1 MGAFRPSVPI
11 MLVEDD
17 EGHLLLIR
25 ENLRSA
31 GVINDIIEMHNG
43 QEALDYLSHRG
54 AYREAAHDPLPGLIL
69 LDIKMPIVD
78 GFAFLEQVKA
88 DPRLRGIP
96 VLMMTSTDD
105 PREINRS
112 YRLGASGY
120 IVKPVRYEEFQQRVQ
135 ALGLFL
141 DMVRFPTE
149 QTSAS

>member
-1 MGAFRPSVPI
+1 MGAFMPSIPI

-17 EGHLLLIR
+17 AGHLLLIR

-31 GVINDIIEMHNG
+31 GVINDIIEMRNG

-54 AYREAAHDPLPGLIL
+54 AYREAAHDPPPGLIL
-69 LDIKMPIVD
+69 LDIKMPVVD

-105 PREINRS
+105 PLEINRS

-149 QTSAS
+149 QASA